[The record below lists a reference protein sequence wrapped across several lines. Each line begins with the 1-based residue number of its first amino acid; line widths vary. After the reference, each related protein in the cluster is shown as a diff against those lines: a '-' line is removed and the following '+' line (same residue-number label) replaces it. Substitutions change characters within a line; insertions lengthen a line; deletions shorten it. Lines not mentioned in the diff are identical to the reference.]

1 MLFYYFYNNTSLR
14 DIMSKKQVTT
24 KKNIF
29 IWIAII
35 IDCLAIVKFM
45 LSFANMTFFTKY
57 IGEDLTYSIF
67 NFLIFVDSLSLIFNF
82 PVLIILG
89 AIFWGM
95 GLQSGRFSDQRT
107 DLIVSIIKI
116 HLVILFFVAMLLLSI
131 WISKL

>member
-1 MLFYYFYNNTSLR
+1 MNE
-14 DIMSKKQVTT
+14 KQVTT

-45 LSFANMTFFTKY
+45 LSFASMTFFTKY

-67 NFLIFVDSLSLIFNF
+67 DFLIFVDSLSLIFNV

>member
-14 DIMSKKQVTT
+14 DIMSEKQIAT

-29 IWIAII
+29 ISIAII
-35 IDCLAIVKFM
+35 IDCLAIVKFI
-45 LSFANMTFFTKY
+45 LSFASMTFFTKY

-67 NFLIFVDSLSLIFNF
+67 DFLIFVDSLSLIFNF
-82 PVLIILG
+82 PFLIILS